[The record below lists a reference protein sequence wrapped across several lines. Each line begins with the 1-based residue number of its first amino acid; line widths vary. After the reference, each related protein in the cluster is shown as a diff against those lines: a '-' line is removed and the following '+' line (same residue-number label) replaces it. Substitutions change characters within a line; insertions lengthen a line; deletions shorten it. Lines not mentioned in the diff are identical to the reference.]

1 MIKLMKNPSV
11 VDNGKKLD
19 LPPVNNLLPKNLDIV
34 KDDKKNSEE
43 CRILKETDGAEV
55 WYWQDNKFLQPRA
68 YVSFSLYTNDCN
80 INRSANGRA
89 FVELWVY
96 CLNEYLREFTYLADC
111 ADMSFECRLVQ
122 DRIYFEWKGYNDPIP
137 AFV

>member
-1 MIKLMKNPSV
+1 MNSQEYWYKIDFKAETYSEDMIKLMKNPSV

-55 WYWQDNKFLQPRA
+55 WYWQDNKFL
-68 YVSFSLYTNDCN
+68 
-80 INRSANGRA
+80 
-89 FVELWVY
+89 
-96 CLNEYLREFTYLADC
+96 
-111 ADMSFECRLVQ
+111 
-122 DRIYFEWKGYNDPIP
+122 
-137 AFV
+137 